1 MEKEFVGKC
10 AKCQT
15 DIYCNSGFIEGVVQ
29 EDKTLL
35 CFDCSN
41 EKRKRKHN
49 RFFSLYIFIR
59 LDLIYLTLIS
69 ST

>member
-41 EKRKRKHN
+41 EREKGN
-49 RFFSLYIFIR
+49 IIVSFLSIFLYA
-59 LDLIYLTLIS
+59 LI
-69 ST
+69 

>member
-41 EKRKRKHN
+41 EKERKETIM
-49 RFFSLYIFIR
+49 FLFSLYF
-59 LDLIYLTLIS
+59 YTP
-69 ST
+69 

>member
-29 EDKTLL
+29 EDKTIL

-41 EKRKRKHN
+41 KKERKE
-49 RFFSLYIFIR
+49 
-59 LDLIYLTLIS
+59 T
-69 ST
+69 